1 MEGLLQTLKAILLLP
16 VGALL
21 YMPFLR
27 LAARFLDLKRLS
39 FGAAFMLGL
48 ILGAVLLVADL
59 VIGPLIA
66 GNTAVAFGI
75 SAFLSLAISTAVC
88 GYLVTT
94 VDGRS
99 AGLLKGFLFTL
110 VSQALFGVA
119 LMALA
124 GVLVLLFG
132 SWRSA

>member
-48 ILGAVLLVADL
+48 ILGAVLLIADL
-59 VIGPLIA
+59 VIGPFIA
-66 GNTAVAFGI
+66 GNTAAAFGI

-88 GYLVTT
+88 GYFLTT

-124 GVLVLLFG
+124 ALLVLLFG